1 MSIATSSIATT
12 LGIGS
17 GVDMTGLAEQ
27 LAEAQFAGR
36 NERLATKSETLEQR
50 ISLAGSIRSS
60 FSTFASALGER
71 MRTGDLAP
79 LPNIGNTSVAAVS
92 SPVGSIGKG
101 SYSLEVTKLA
111 TNQVLTGPVY
121 ASATDT
127 VGAGSL
133 TIRFGSVTNA
143 AFAEDTGRTPLSIDI
158 AAGATLK
165 DVASAINGKNAG
177 LNAYVAQTS
186 AGAQL
191 VVKGAD
197 GAQNGFVIEAA
208 EDGADPGLSALAW
221 QPGGDPARLVST
233 SADAEFLLD
242 GLARTS
248 ASNTIPGVAPGL
260 SLTLTGTNAGSPTT
274 IRFNSPDSAL
284 SSVMQDITGALN
296 EIVSEL
302 RSAIDPLTG
311 PLSRDAGARALRS
324 ELSALGSL
332 VVMPNAPDGA
342 PRTLAELGLAIE
354 RDGSFRFDNDTL
366 TDALERD
373 PAGVAAMFTTGINGI
388 YATIDRMARS
398 NSMAS
403 DPGSLAGSIARY
415 EKQTDQLNRDMEKL
429 AEKQE
434 ALRSSMVARFA
445 SADAR
450 VAASQST
457 LSFLQSQI
465 DIWNSQGD

>member
-1 MSIATSSIATT
+1 
-12 LGIGS
+12 
-17 GVDMTGLAEQ
+17 
-27 LAEAQFAGR
+27 
-36 NERLATKSETLEQR
+36 
-50 ISLAGSIRSS
+50 
-60 FSTFASALGER
+60 
-71 MRTGDLAP
+71 
-79 LPNIGNTSVAAVS
+79 
-92 SPVGSIGKG
+92 
-101 SYSLEVTKLA
+101 
-111 TNQVLTGPVY
+111 
-121 ASATDT
+121 
-127 VGAGSL
+127 
-133 TIRFGSVTNA
+133 
-143 AFAEDTGRTPLSIDI
+143 
-158 AAGATLK
+158 
-165 DVASAINGKNAG
+165 
-177 LNAYVAQTS
+177 
-186 AGAQL
+186 
-191 VVKGAD
+191 
-197 GAQNGFVIEAA
+197 
-208 EDGADPGLSALAW
+208 
-221 QPGGDPARLVST
+221 
-233 SADAEFLLD
+233 
-242 GLARTS
+242 
-248 ASNTIPGVAPGL
+248 
-260 SLTLTGTNAGSPTT
+260 
-274 IRFNSPDSAL
+274 
-284 SSVMQDITGALN
+284 MQDITGALN